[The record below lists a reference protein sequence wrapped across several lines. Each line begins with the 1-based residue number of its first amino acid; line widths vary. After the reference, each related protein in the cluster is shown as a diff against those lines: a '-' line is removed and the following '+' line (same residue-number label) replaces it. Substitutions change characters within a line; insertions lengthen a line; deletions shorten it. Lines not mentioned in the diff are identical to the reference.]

1 MSKLTHFTVEIY
13 KADKRIKKDARYGKD
28 KKGLRFVD
36 VIDFAPSTRDY
47 ISTVVKRYQDDGYF
61 AQVFETYVMKKNMMN
76 GQEYAERYDTPYFC
90 SPSSETYWSM

>member
-61 AQVFETYVMKKNMMN
+61 AQVFETFVIKKNMMN